1 MGIECAGVG
10 TAAGIGIDDGHMAK
24 GAGEFMNLRG
34 VICGIAEIVKAV
46 LDESLAFLYQ
56 GNGGLTVV
64 EGCCAQDA
72 ADGNVKIRGSDVKFV
87 SFPCFLVALAVALA
101 SFVTVSRQVIKV
113 IFERARELQVEAFFR
128 SGRPDFVFAR
138 ATTGFFGV
146 FGWGGIGRGFFF
158 CNRFP
163 GRNSGGIDADM
174 TDDTVTQM
182 SLDNMALSK
191 LRKLSDGK
199 LFKGSGKSGTIG
211 NVIFRFPSA
220 ESSGVWGCMKKRDES
235 LGGGKIPN
243 HFGNKRFGQSQTGK
257 RFATV
262 AFPFISG
269 HESVEL
275 TKFDNAN
282 ELGFLGREGSEFGL
296 KSREEFLLQA
306 V

>member
-87 SFPCFLVALAVALA
+87 AFPCFLVALAVALA

>member
-1 MGIECAGVG
+1 
-10 TAAGIGIDDGHMAK
+10 
-24 GAGEFMNLRG
+24 MNLRG

-87 SFPCFLVALAVALA
+87 AFPCFLVALAVALA